1 MPVNLSGKRI
11 IVTGGS
17 TGIGRASAER
27 VAQLGAKVAIFD
39 TNSEAG
45 SEAVDKINNGG
56 GGSARFW
63 SVDVRDEANV
73 AGSVSAA
80 KGWMEG
86 IDVLLHFAGVLQGAS
101 VQLDNFTEETWDTV
115 IDINLRGTFVMAKY
129 VVAEMIKKKEQDI
142 TDMMNRGDVDRE
154 TALKAFS
161 PYIGEY
167 GVIILAASGAGVKGG
182 SSSYA
187 YGASKGGVHGFTMV
201 MQQYLGE
208 HGIRVNDIAPGSV
221 STPLKIAQIEES
233 ARIAGRPQDAPPAI
247 EGLTS
252 PADVAE
258 IVAFM
263 ASDEAKLLKGTV
275 FTG

>member
-1 MPVNLSGKRI
+1 MPVNLKGKHF
-11 IVTGGS
+11 IVTGGA

-27 VAQLGAKVAIFD
+27 VAQLGATVAIFD
-39 TNSEAG
+39 TNNEAG
-45 SEAVDKINNGG
+45 TEAVNHINNN

-63 SVDVRDEANV
+63 SVDVRDETNV
-73 AGSVSAA
+73 SGSVTAA
-80 KGWMEG
+80 KAWMGEL
-86 IDVLLHFAGVLQGAS
+86 DVLLHFAGVLQGAS
-101 VQLDNFTEETWDTV
+101 IPLHEFTEETWDTV
-115 IDINLRGTFVMAKY
+115 LDINLRGTFVMAKY
-129 VVAEMIKKKEQDI
+129 VVAEMLKKPD
-142 TDMMNRGDVDRE
+142 GPDR
-154 TALKAFS
+154 
-161 PYIGEY
+161 

-208 HGIRVNDIAPGSV
+208 FGIRVNDIAPGSV
-221 STPLKIAQIEES
+221 STPLKRAQLEASAQIAGKPQS
-233 ARIAGRPQDAPPAI
+233 AAAAI
-247 EGLTS
+247 EQLTS

>member
-1 MPVNLSGKRI
+1 MPVNLNGKQI
-11 IVTGGS
+11 IVTGGA

-27 VAQLGAKVAIFD
+27 VAQLGATVAIFD
-39 TNSEAG
+39 TNNEAG
-45 SEAVDKINNGG
+45 KEAVDQINNS

-63 SVDVRDEANV
+63 SVDVRDETNV
-73 AGSVSAA
+73 SGSVTAA
-80 KGWMEG
+80 KAWMGE

-101 VQLDNFTEETWDTV
+101 IPLNVFTEETWDTV
-115 IDINLRGTFVMAKY
+115 LDINLRGTFVMAKY
-129 VVAEMIKKKEQDI
+129 VVSEMLKKPGP
-142 TDMMNRGDVDRE
+142 NR
-154 TALKAFS
+154 
-161 PYIGEY
+161 
-167 GVIILAASGAGVKGG
+167 GVIILTASGAGVKGG

-201 MQQYLGE
+201 MQQYLGD

-221 STPLKIAQIEES
+221 STPLKISQIETS
-233 ARIAGRPQDAPPAI
+233 AQIAGRPQDAPPAI
-247 EGLTS
+247 QELTS

>member
-1 MPVNLSGKRI
+1 MPVNLKGKHF
-11 IVTGGS
+11 IVTGGA

-27 VAQLGAKVAIFD
+27 VAELGATVAIFD
-39 TNSEAG
+39 TNNEAG
-45 SEAVDKINNGG
+45 KEAVDLINNKNGG
-56 GGSARFW
+56 AARFW
-63 SVDVRDEANV
+63 SVDVRDETNV
-73 AGSVSAA
+73 SGSVTAA
-80 KGWMEG
+80 KAWMGEL
-86 IDVLLHFAGVLQGAS
+86 DVLLHFAGVLQGAS
-101 VQLDNFTEETWDTV
+101 IELQEFTEETWDTV
-115 IDINLRGTFVMAKY
+115 LDINLRGTFVMAKY
-129 VVAEMIKKKEQDI
+129 VVAEMLKKPNGQD
-142 TDMMNRGDVDRE
+142 R
-154 TALKAFS
+154 
-161 PYIGEY
+161 

-208 HGIRVNDIAPGSV
+208 VGIRVNDIAPGSV
-221 STPLKIAQIEES
+221 STPLKIAQLETS
-233 ARIAGRPQDAPPAI
+233 GQIAGQPQAATSVAI
-247 EGLTS
+247 EQLTS